1 MTNLGNTNEL
11 CGEPVDLSTVD
22 FHVFRC
28 EIYGQYINIK
38 KSNQPALY
46 PVSLAEV
53 IVNAEPTSKC
63 NSAVYAFLLM
73 LLFRYSDS
81 VSSTS

>member
-1 MTNLGNTNEL
+1 MTNFGNTNEL
-11 CGEPVDLSTVD
+11 CGEPVDLTNE

-28 EIYGQYINIK
+28 EIYGRYINIK
-38 KSNQPALY
+38 KSNQPLLY

-53 IVNAEPTSKC
+53 IVNAEPTSKY

-81 VSSTS
+81 ISSTS